1 MILGTLIGIGI
12 IAVAVSLGWAIMVI
26 IEFLYEF
33 YRWRRQL
40 EKIRTLYT
48 YNFMCSG
55 WVNWDEM
62 IEDLKYANYLR
73 ESGFKETG
81 FRIRHKGVK

>member
-40 EKIRTLYT
+40 EKIRTLYA
-48 YNFMCSG
+48 YNFMCSE